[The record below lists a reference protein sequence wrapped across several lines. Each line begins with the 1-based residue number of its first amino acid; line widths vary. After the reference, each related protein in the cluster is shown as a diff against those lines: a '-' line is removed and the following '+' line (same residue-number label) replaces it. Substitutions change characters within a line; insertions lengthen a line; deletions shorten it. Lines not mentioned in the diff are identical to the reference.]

1 VKSVKPTQT
10 RPPAFA
16 ILAFHPFARYHPST
30 AASPAPFVTRFTM
43 PAFTAPPALVFLHG
57 PVGAG
62 KLTIAR
68 ELAALTGFAL
78 FHNHLVVEALLPLF
92 EFGTPAFVRHRE
104 RLWLELMPEAIG
116 AGRSLVFTF
125 APEKTVSTSFP
136 TALAH
141 HISLVGGRVRFAAV
155 TCAETEIERRIAAPS
170 RRETGKLSELGLYQR
185 LKSENAFAYAPLP
198 AEVTVDATASPP
210 RSSALAIVAGLSLP
224 LAR

>member
-1 VKSVKPTQT
+1 MAT
-10 RPPAFA
+10 
-16 ILAFHPFARYHPST
+16 
-30 AASPAPFVTRFTM
+30 
-43 PAFTAPPALVFLHG
+43 FTAPPALVFLHG

-78 FHNHLVVEALLPLF
+78 FHNHLVVDTLLALFP
-92 EFGTPAFVRHRE
+92 FGSPAFVRHRE

-116 AGRSLVFTF
+116 AGRSLIFTF

-155 TCAETEIERRIAAPS
+155 TCDETEIERRISAPS
-170 RRETGKLSELGLYQR
+170 RRETGKLSDLGTYRR
-185 LKSENAFAYAPLP
+185 LKHEKAFAYAPLP
-198 AEVTVDATASPP
+198 AEVTADATATPP
-210 RSSALAIVAGLSLP
+210 RISAIAIAAGLSLP